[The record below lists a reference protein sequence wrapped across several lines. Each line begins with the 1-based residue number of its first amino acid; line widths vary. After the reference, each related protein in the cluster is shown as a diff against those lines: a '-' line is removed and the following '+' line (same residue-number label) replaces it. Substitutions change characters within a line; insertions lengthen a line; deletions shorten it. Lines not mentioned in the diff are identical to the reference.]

1 MFDERRT
8 RQRVY
13 KVCVCSDART
23 PWLMTYKGVTS
34 PLHLAR
40 PLPTPRF
47 PATITLTGIQNVHLL
62 IHRGEDSR
70 PQKQPLCNQILICL
84 AAGRVAGVRS
94 LGVCSEAAFKG
105 LAAFKGARRECRE
118 RGCNQGVGEMGYDF
132 RGGIAS

>member
-1 MFDERRT
+1 M
-8 RQRVY
+8 
-13 KVCVCSDART
+13 CVCSDART

-105 LAAFKGARRECRE
+105 LAAFKGARRS
-118 RGCNQGVGEMGYDF
+118 VGSVAVTKGTGKWGMIL
-132 RGGIAS
+132 GGG